1 MQLRRLSGRIMY
13 PSAVGRRKRNKLMI
27 HFDVSLRWR
36 EEEQGE
42 ERTRKGQQSNSLEG
56 EKVFCLRKK
65 WMFMRW
71 VKREDLHDRTW
82 SETLMGLSLSL
93 PLFQFSLAFNPQD
106 TLDIMGLSL
115 LVVTQSRNRFKD
127 AFKLHDHSRTVCGA
141 VWMVGKEK
149 VKVMCLSTQARL
161 PRQFAV

>member
-42 ERTRKGQQSNSLEG
+42 ERTRKGLQSNSLEG
-56 EKVFCLRKK
+56 EKVF
-65 WMFMRW
+65 
-71 VKREDLHDRTW
+71 
-82 SETLMGLSLSL
+82 LSSKEMNVYEVSQERRPSWQDVIRDFNGALSL